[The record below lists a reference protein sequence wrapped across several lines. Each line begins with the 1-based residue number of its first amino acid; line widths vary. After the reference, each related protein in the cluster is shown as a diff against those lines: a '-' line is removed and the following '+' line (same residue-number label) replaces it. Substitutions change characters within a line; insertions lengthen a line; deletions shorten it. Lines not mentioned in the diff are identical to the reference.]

1 MTEALRSLF
10 TTPWALQ
17 PDTLLGAAVL
27 ALIAAL
33 LGEVVWRVLRW
44 PRMLG
49 YALIGTA
56 LALTGRG
63 ATGHEPALRLAIDGA
78 LALL

>member
-56 LALTGRG
+56 LR
-63 ATGHEPALRLAIDGA
+63 
-78 LALL
+78 